1 MKSVA
6 NSNLGTPRSSVT
18 RRFKPWVGVNLPGNM
33 QGYSVTDLHTAYA
46 SPGATQDLG
55 KSYNLEQELTR
66 LTLLG
71 TGRVFDVTRDGGGRV
86 TGSASAES
94 SQAFTYADATGRVA
108 KATNT
113 QGSNS
118 QVSQFTYNGPLVTAF
133 STSGVANGV
142 FTYTFDNDFWV
153 SNIVFDNGAVTLPIV
168 RDGDGLMTQYS
179 DFTLDRSG
187 PLGAPISIT
196 QGNGQWQKS
205 YDNLGRL
212 QSEALK
218 VGGNV
223 KLQFDYAYNTA
234 GRLISRI
241 ETESTGN
248 IRTVLFTYDRDGQ
261 LLEVSENGVSTE
273 SNAYD
278 VNGNRTSRKAG
289 ANTRAAN
296 YDAKDRLIAQGGVN
310 YVFDADGFL
319 KSRGSDTFTYGTRGE
334 LLSANVGGVAVSY
347 VYDTQ
352 ARLVARIQGGSKIE
366 YLYGNLGEPFQLTA
380 VKEAGVL
387 TYHHYDPSGRL
398 MAFDRGGARY
408 FVQTEYIGWIFGFYR
423 RQNCS
428 MDI

>member
-1 MKSVA
+1 MNNK
-6 NSNLGTPRSSVT
+6 N
-18 RRFKPWVGVNLPGNM
+18 F
-33 QGYSVTDLHTAYA
+33 
-46 SPGATQDLG
+46 
-55 KSYNLEQELTR
+55 
-66 LTLLG
+66 
-71 TGRVFDVTRDGGGRV
+71 
-86 TGSASAES
+86 
-94 SQAFTYADATGRVA
+94 SQLFEYG
-108 KATNT
+108 
-113 QGSNS
+113 
-118 QVSQFTYNGPLVTAF
+118 
-133 STSGVANGV
+133 
-142 FTYTFDNDFWV
+142 
-153 SNIVFDNGAVTLPIV
+153 
-168 RDGDGLMTQYS
+168 

-212 QSEALK
+212 QAEALK

-223 KLQFDYAYNTA
+223 KLQFEYAYNTA

-261 LLEVSENGVSTE
+261 LLEVTENGVSAET
-273 SNAYD
+273 NIYD
-278 VNGNRTSRKAG
+278 MNGNRTSRKVG
-289 ANTRAAN
+289 TNTRAAT
-296 YDAKDRLIAQGGVN
+296 YDAKDRLIAQANLN

-352 ARLVARIQGGSKIE
+352 ARLVARTQGSSKIE
-366 YLYGNLGEPFQLTA
+366 FLYGNLGEPFQLTA

-398 MAFDRGGARY
+398 MAFDRGGVRY
-408 FVQTEYIGWIFGFYR
+408 FVQTDQVGTPRVVTDAAGNVLKQIRTSAFGEVLSDSAPAFKMYVGYAGGIGESLTGLVRFGFRDYEPLSGR
-423 RQNCS
+423 WTARDPILFEGGQGNLYVYVGNNVVGARDPSGLQTLTIGGQCS
-428 MDI
+428 FAIPSGGAEIGAGLYFGRKADGTFDAGLYGSVGYAVGVGVGAKVPH